1 VDALIAATAIVHEAM
16 LVTANKKHFENIE
29 GLKIETWQI

>member
-1 VDALIAATAIVHEAM
+1 MPDPRSMTHKAT

-29 GLKIETWQI
+29 GLKIEVWLK